1 MSRTRQHLTPAD
13 LTPLTRAALGPSRTP
28 VAVTRLRGGT
38 KKGVYRLH
46 LDDGSTAVAYVWSP
60 DEDYWDAGTPD
71 PRDPFSHGT
80 GLDLFTAAHDRLTGA
95 GVRTPRLLY
104 ADATRALLPA
114 DAAVVE
120 DVSGGSLEEALRRDP
135 ETAATALRRL
145 AEALVVLDAQR
156 GPAFG
161 EVVLVDNGGTSYGVS
176 CEQRVLDGGLRSVEA
191 AAVRE
196 PRVAAVR
203 TELADLLRTLAAE
216 VRPRARHCL
225 VHGELGPDHV
235 LLTPDGHP
243 ALIDIE
249 GLLYFDAEWEHV
261 FLELRFGP
269 HYDVLRTPDLDP
281 DRLRLYRLA
290 MHLGL
295 VSGPLTLIEGDF
307 PDPETM
313 RGIAEF
319 NLGRALSL
327 LRTAS

>member
-28 VAVTRLRGGT
+28 VAVTRLRGGS
-38 KKGVYRLH
+38 KKGAYRLH

-60 DEDYWDAGTPD
+60 DEDYWDAGPPD

-80 GLDLFTAAHDRLTGA
+80 GLGLFTAAHDRLAGA
-95 GVRTPRLLY
+95 GVRTPRLRY
-104 ADATRALLPA
+104 ADATRAHLPA

-120 DVSGGSLEEALRRDP
+120 DVTGGSLEEALRHDP
-135 ETAATALRRL
+135 RTAATALRRL
-145 AEALVVLDAQR
+145 ADTLAVLDAQR

-161 EVVLVDNGGTSYGVS
+161 KVALVDNGGVSYGDS
-176 CEQRVLDGGLRSVEA
+176 CERRVLDGALRSVEEA
-191 AAVRE
+191 AARE

-203 TELADLLRTLAAE
+203 SEFADFLRTLAAE
-216 VRPRARHCL
+216 VGPRTRHSL

-235 LLTPDGHP
+235 LLTADGHP

-261 FLELRFGP
+261 FLELRFGS

-281 DRLRLYRLA
+281 ARLRLYRLA

-307 PDPETM
+307 PEPEVM